1 MEALPEDELL
11 VRQRE
16 KLLVNTAWIQRQQRR
31 MHSTDGCAYN
41 AAGAEYNTPDSA
53 VIRRESATPYAGEE
67 ERSLGCA
74 GDDMKAWLTSPAAR
88 QPSVGNATW
97 LSPSRQLGTNS
108 RIPGAVR
115 SSVKRG
121 DSHKSVRGGYILG
134 VQERSALW
142 QLRREQ
148 KIEEQRVLHAE
159 DYSQCTFSPTIH
171 GLPENMSGF
180 AALEAPGVEQFLQR
194 QARAREL
201 ACVREERGRTSGD
214 KWACRFTVTEPFVF
228 GRRQTVESLRPPIEN
243 VPGTTRELLS
253 EGEKELRSGGGRTA
267 HVDSRESLLSTTPLS
282 LEALAAEASVSL
294 PPPGAFSSWT
304 MLYSG
309 GKQPSVGKTGDSGTV
324 SQ

>member
-16 KLLVNTAWIQRQQRR
+16 KLLVNAAWIQRQQGR
-31 MHSTDGCAYN
+31 MHFTGGCPDN
-41 AAGAEYNTPDSA
+41 AAGSEYSTPDDA
-53 VIRRESATPYAGEE
+53 VIRRESATPHAGEE
-67 ERSLGCA
+67 ERSCRQA
-74 GDDMKAWLTSPAAR
+74 GEDMKAELTSPAAR
-88 QPSVGNATW
+88 PPSVGNATRP
-97 LSPSRQLGTNS
+97 SPNRQLSTNS

-134 VQERSALW
+134 VQERTALW

-159 DYSQCTFSPTIH
+159 DYSQCTFSPTIQGH
-171 GLPENMSGF
+171 PENTSGC
-180 AALEAPGVEQFLQR
+180 AVLEAPGVEQFLQR

-201 ACVREERGRTSGD
+201 ACMREERGRVSGD
-214 KWACRFTVTEPFVF
+214 KWGYRFTVTEPFVL
-228 GRRQTVESLRPPIEN
+228 GRRPVVESLRPPIEN
-243 VPGTTRELLS
+243 VPGTTRELLL
-253 EGEKELRSGGGRTA
+253 EGEKELRSGGVRTA
-267 HVDSRESLLSTTPLS
+267 HVDPRENFLSTTPPS
-282 LEALAAEASVSL
+282 LGALAAEASVSL

-304 MLYSG
+304 VLYCG
-309 GKQPSVGKTGDSGTV
+309 GKQPSVSETGDSSTV